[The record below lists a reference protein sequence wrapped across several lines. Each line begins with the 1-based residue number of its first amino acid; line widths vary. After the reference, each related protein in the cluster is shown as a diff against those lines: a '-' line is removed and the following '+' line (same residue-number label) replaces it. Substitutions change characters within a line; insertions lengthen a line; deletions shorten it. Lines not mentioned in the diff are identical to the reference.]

1 MKIARVKL
9 FKNNFKMQHPVR
21 KSYVD
26 SRFGQLH
33 FQVFGRGKPLILCH
47 QSPSSLEMFNSAYS
61 ILAALGIQCIG
72 IDTPGYG
79 QSDGPQQQPTILD
92 YAECVMD
99 VIEFLNLENVS
110 LLGHHTGA
118 CIVAE
123 LAVSRSDLVDK
134 VILNGP
140 PLLSVEERREM
151 IEMIQKAPPIIPKK
165 DGSHLLDL
173 WNKRTRFTPGW
184 TDLDAMQRGIVQML
198 RAGPNDIFG
207 FRAAFEQDLEDVIK
221 KITKPTMILTNTGDD
236 IYFAAHR
243 TRELRPDF
251 EFFELQN
258 GTHDIVDEQPNEWSN
273 AVFNFIK

>member
-1 MKIARVKL
+1 
-9 FKNNFKMQHPVR
+9 MQHYVK
-21 KSYVD
+21 KSYID

-33 FQVFGRGKPLILCH
+33 FQVYGAGKPLILCH
-47 QSPSSLEMFNSAYS
+47 QSPSSLEMFNSAYP
-61 ILAALGIQCIG
+61 ILSSLGAQSIG

-79 QSDGPQQQPTILD
+79 QSDSPDHQPKILD
-92 YAECVMD
+92 YAKCVID
-99 VIEFLNLENVS
+99 VIESLNLEKVS

-123 LAVSRSDLVDK
+123 LAVMRPDLVEK

-140 PLLSVEERREM
+140 PLLSLDERNEM
-151 IEMIQKAPPIIPKK
+151 IEMIKKAPPIVPKK
-165 DGSHLLDL
+165 DGSHLVDL
-173 WNKRTRFTPGW
+173 WKKRMNFTPGW

-207 FRAAFEQDLEDVIK
+207 FNAAFGQDLESIIL
-221 KITKPTMILTNTGDD
+221 KIDKPTMILTNTGDD
-236 IYFAAHR
+236 IYFAALR
-243 TRELRPDF
+243 TKELRTDF

-258 GTHDIVDEQPNEWSN
+258 GTHDIVDEQPNEWSE